1 MDKFC
6 WKVVIVGL
14 ASGHAGSLLMGG
26 GCINKS
32 AGQGALCTSLT
43 EVGVL
48 QGDDGMESRGDEG
61 LKGRDDW
68 KPLLV
73 CGLPGGL
80 AGA

>member
-1 MDKFC
+1 M
-6 WKVVIVGL
+6 
-14 ASGHAGSLLMGG
+14 
-26 GCINKS
+26 NRS
-32 AGQGALCTSLT
+32 AGQGALGSSLM

-48 QGDDGMESRGDEG
+48 QGDEGMESRGDEG

-73 CGLPGGL
+73 CGLLGGL